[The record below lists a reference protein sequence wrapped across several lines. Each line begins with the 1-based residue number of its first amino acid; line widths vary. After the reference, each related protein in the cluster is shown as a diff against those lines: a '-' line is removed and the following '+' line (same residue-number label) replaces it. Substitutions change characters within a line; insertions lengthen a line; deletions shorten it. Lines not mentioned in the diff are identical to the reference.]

1 MLENKEIV
9 SLAEVHGS
17 WAMSEFQSKYFV
29 VNSQVTDY
37 RRVRQALLE
46 IETRVGGRKQI
57 ERNMWRTNVQLKL
70 KQEEFDNE
78 PHPLKKELIS
88 VDMDQLLYDISVYEK
103 KLSNINEEI
112 ENFCEIV
119 KTLVPDLPSLETYKE
134 QNPELE
140 RDYWV
145 TRMAKQAAMD
155 LLTIGRIS
163 QGNMDSIAMM
173 PLGDQEDTIKT
184 ALTYSATLN
193 KAIGSV
199 DEKVKLEMQQTPVNS
214 FNYVEPPKA
223 KSLITVSG
231 EDI

>member
-1 MLENKEIV
+1 MLENKEII

-46 IETRVGGRKQI
+46 IETRIAGKKQI
-57 ERNMWRTNVQLKL
+57 ERNMWRTSIELKL
-70 KQEEFDNE
+70 KEEEYANE

-88 VDMDQLLYDISVYEK
+88 IDIDQFNYDISVYKK
-103 KLSNINEEI
+103 KLSNIKEELDT
-112 ENFCEIV
+112 FCEIV
-119 KTLVPDLPSLETYKE
+119 KTLVPDLTTLETFKE

-145 TRMAKQAAMD
+145 ARMAKQAAMD
-155 LLTIGRIS
+155 LMTIGRIS

-199 DEKVKLEMQQTPVNS
+199 DEKVKLEMQQTPVAA
-214 FNYVEPPKA
+214 FNYVEPPNP
-223 KSLITVSG
+223 KSLLTVNG
-231 EDI
+231 KEI

>member
-1 MLENKEIV
+1 MLENKEII

-70 KQEEFDNE
+70 KQEEYDNE

-119 KTLVPDLPSLETYKE
+119 KTLVPDLPSLETFKE

-214 FNYVEPPKA
+214 FNYVEPPKT
-223 KSLITVSG
+223 KSLITVNS

>member
-1 MLENKEIV
+1 MLENKEII
-9 SLAEVHGS
+9 SLAEFHGS

-46 IETRVGGRKQI
+46 IETRIAGRKQI
-57 ERNMWRTNVQLKL
+57 ERNMWRTSVELKL
-70 KQEEFDNE
+70 KEEEYSNE
-78 PHPLKKELIS
+78 SHPLKKELIS
-88 VDMDQLLYDISVYEK
+88 VDMDQLNYDLSVYEK
-103 KLSNINEEI
+103 KLANVKEELDT
-112 ENFCEIV
+112 FCDIV
-119 KTLVPDLPSLETYKE
+119 KTLVPDAQSLETYKT

-163 QGNMDSIAMM
+163 QGNMDSIVMM
-173 PLGDQEDTIKT
+173 PLADQEETVKA
-184 ALTYSATLN
+184 ALTYTATLN
-193 KAIGSV
+193 KAIGAV
-199 DEKVKLEMQQTPVNS
+199 DERVKLEIQQKDAAE
-214 FNYVEPPKA
+214 FNYIEPPKA
-223 KSLITVSG
+223 KTLLTVSG

>member
-1 MLENKEIV
+1 MLENKEII

-70 KQEEFDNE
+70 KQEEHDNE
-78 PHPLKKELIS
+78 LHPLKKELIS
-88 VDMDQLLYDISVYEK
+88 VDMDQLNYDISVYKK
-103 KLSNINEEI
+103 KLSNINEELDT
-112 ENFCEIV
+112 FCDIV
-119 KTLVPDLPSLETYKE
+119 KTLVPDLPTLETFKE

-173 PLGDQEDTIKT
+173 PLSDQEDTIKT

-223 KSLITVSG
+223 KSLLTVNG